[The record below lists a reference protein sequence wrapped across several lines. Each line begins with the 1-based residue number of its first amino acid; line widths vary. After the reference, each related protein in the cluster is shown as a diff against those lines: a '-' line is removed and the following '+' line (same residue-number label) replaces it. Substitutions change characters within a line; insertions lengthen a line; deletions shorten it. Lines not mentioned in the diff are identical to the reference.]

1 MKGTTEARIL
11 TELQIALV
19 LVFYEQL
26 KNQKTVVYWSPER
39 EMLPSIQN
47 HHRIKPLLW
56 QVMNTA
62 NKKRE
67 DPEKI

>member
-39 EMLPSIQN
+39 EMLPSFRIIIASN
-47 HHRIKPLLW
+47 HYFGRL
-56 QVMNTA
+56 
-62 NKKRE
+62 
-67 DPEKI
+67 

>member
-1 MKGTTEARIL
+1 MLIKGTTEARIL

-39 EMLPSIQN
+39 EMLPSFRIIIASN
-47 HHRIKPLLW
+47 HYFGRI
-56 QVMNTA
+56 
-62 NKKRE
+62 
-67 DPEKI
+67 

>member
-39 EMLPSIQN
+39 EIILNLESSSHQTITLAGYEHFQQKERGP
-47 HHRIKPLLW
+47 
-56 QVMNTA
+56 
-62 NKKRE
+62 
-67 DPEKI
+67 

>member
-1 MKGTTEARIL
+1 MLMKGTTEARIL

-39 EMLPSIQN
+39 EMLPSF
-47 HHRIKPLLW
+47 RIII
-56 QVMNTA
+56 T
-62 NKKRE
+62 
-67 DPEKI
+67 